1 MAVKVG
7 SARHDEDGK
16 LRGGKAGD
24 QTGIEV
30 SKQNWYKHKKG
41 WVVIRAKSAEAR
53 EKIAKDMEYA
63 CENANIGYDQSQN
76 YTLFNVAKK
85 VGFDCSKV
93 TEKCET
99 DCSRLVRVC
108 LWYAGIEVPVFY
120 TGTQVETLEK
130 TGQFQILTSPKY
142 TESSD
147 YLLRGD
153 ILVTKVTGHT
163 VVVLNNGSKISKD
176 SSEEDEKP
184 VLKNGSKGTYVKEL
198 QTALNKLGYKDADG
212 KPLLV
217 DGKFGDKTEYVVK
230 EFQTKDDGYTSKI
243 DGVCGPKTWAA
254 LEKALAKVPSPV
266 KKIKAITNV
275 YVRKGP
281 SKAYAS
287 IKVLKKDAIA
297 IWDGKVENNWYHLSD
312 IGGWVSSTYVKV
324 V

>member
-7 SARHDEDGK
+7 SARHDENGN

-24 QTGIEV
+24 QTGVEV

-41 WVVIRAKSAEAR
+41 WVVIRPKDETAR

-63 CENANIGYDQSQN
+63 CANANIGYDQSQN
-76 YTLFNVAKK
+76 HTLFNVAKK

-120 TGTQVETLEK
+120 TGNQVETLEK
-130 TGQFQILTSPKY
+130 TGKFQILTSPKY

-163 VVVLNNGSKISKD
+163 VVVLNNGAKATEKTPEPTK
-176 SSEEDEKP
+176 EEKAT
-184 VLKNGSKGTYVKEL
+184 VKKGSNNSTVKEL
-198 QTALNKLGYKDADG
+198 QIDLILLGFKDSNKVNLVVDGDFGSKTDYAVREYQSANKLK
-212 KPLLV
+212 V
-217 DGKFGDKTEYVVK
+217 DGIV
-230 EFQTKDDGYTSKI
+230 
-243 DGVCGPKTWAA
+243 GPKTWAA
-254 LEKALAKVPSPV
+254 LEKSMSKVDKSLKV
-266 KKIKAITNV
+266 IEATANV
-275 YVRKGP
+275 YIRKGP
-281 SKAYAS
+281 AKSYAS
-287 IKVLKKDAIA
+287 IKILKKGRTAV
-297 IWDGKVENNWYHLSD
+297 WNGKTSGKWYNLFDVNGWIHSD
-312 IGGWVSSTYVKV
+312 YIKV
-324 V
+324 L